1 MSDHVITRT
10 ASTRHRI
17 AVIDGP
23 NMSSLGR
30 RSKKVYG
37 AIASL
42 QDLQQYVVDYGA
54 GLGVDIE
61 TFDSN
66 HEGDILEYIHE
77 SGERVDGYIINP
89 AGLTTKGE
97 GVRHALEDTGRPVL
111 EVHFSNIQ
119 ASAGASRGLG
129 GGSIAS
135 SFTHTATGMCMGLRH
150 YSYAGA
156 LTALVHALDDEDFL
170 GGAR

>member
-1 MSDHVITRT
+1 MSTHSIHR
-10 ASTRHRI
+10 AGERRHRI

-30 RSKKVYG
+30 RSKQVYG
-37 AIASL
+37 AISSL
-42 QDLQQYVVDYGA
+42 ADLQGFVVDYGA
-54 GLGVDIE
+54 DLGVDVE

-66 HEGDILEYIHE
+66 HEGNILEYIHE

-97 GVRHALEDTGRPVL
+97 GVRHALEDTGLPVV

-119 ASAGASRGLG
+119 AGAGSARGLG

-135 SFTHTATGMCMGLRH
+135 SFTHTATGLCMGLRH
-150 YSYAGA
+150 YSYIGA
-156 LTALVHALDDEDFL
+156 LTALVHALDDQGFL
-170 GGAR
+170 GQEH

>member
-1 MSDHVITRT
+1 MSSHRVTR
-10 ASTRHRI
+10 ALSTRHRI

-30 RSKKVYG
+30 RSQKVYG
-37 AIASL
+37 AISSL
-42 QDLQQYVVDYGA
+42 GDLQQYVVNYGA
-54 GLGVDIE
+54 NLGVDVE

-77 SGERVDGYIINP
+77 SGERVDAYIINP

-97 GVRHALEDTGRPVL
+97 GVRHALEDTGRPAV

-119 ASAGASRGLG
+119 AGAGAARGLG
-129 GGSIAS
+129 GGSITS

-170 GGAR
+170 GCAH